1 MYTQCIIGAED
12 FFSPLWTA
20 LTFFHTGAF
29 KESICDFMETFLMNG
44 AAFEVEYTHSVENIS
59 NTWHGEEQEN
69 SEK

>member
-1 MYTQCIIGAED
+1 
-12 FFSPLWTA
+12 
-20 LTFFHTGAF
+20 
-29 KESICDFMETFLMNG
+29 METFLMNG